1 MRNTR
6 TLSEA
11 RHSILDSFSVGTKP
25 PVGLMS
31 MISWLR
37 VSEIKSQE
45 QVVESRGRPIALFE
59 SFRPPPLF
67 QVLLELLTE
76 RCGEHERLHGRV
88 TNLHRQLG
96 MLMGT
101 RNETLDLSQPG
112 FQFNGL
118 AGRRITTGDMDLT
131 ETVSESI
138 LGYYPTLQSVLFR
151 SSCPLHLRQGT
162 ADPLRFLQVRR
173 PTSRVH
179 VSIQLEDSIRLTP
192 SRISHN
198 LPGVATRTSTPRA
211 SIRPLLLCRHP
222 THDRSDA
229 HRGWSSRRRK
239 SFRFFLVRDLSLSFL

>member
-1 MRNTR
+1 M
-6 TLSEA
+6 
-11 RHSILDSFSVGTKP
+11 
-25 PVGLMS
+25 
-31 MISWLR
+31 
-37 VSEIKSQE
+37 
-45 QVVESRGRPIALFE
+45 
-59 SFRPPPLF
+59 
-67 QVLLELLTE
+67 
-76 RCGEHERLHGRV
+76 
-88 TNLHRQLG
+88 HRQLG

-211 SIRPLLLCRHP
+211 SIRPCFCADIPP
-222 THDRSDA
+222 TIAATLTGGGALGVASPFA
-229 HRGWSSRRRK
+229 SSL
-239 SFRFFLVRDLSLSFL
+239 SETFRFPFFDSPQAIAAGS